1 MLRLSMG
8 VDLEA
13 TVEPEEEEP
22 EEKEEEEKEGEEVE
36 AEGDKDEEKTEESTD
51 EAAAEATGSEEE
63 TKTEEKEDEVE
74 VKSCLH
80 LFCITELTIV
90 LRELFTSY
98 PHYGKTNSSEISS
111 LLCSRIF
118 S

>member
-36 AEGDKDEEKTEESTD
+36 AEGDKDEEKTEESASTD
-51 EAAAEATGSEEE
+51 EAAAEATGSDSWAHRYLYSQYACVYQ
-63 TKTEEKEDEVE
+63 KHKMEK
-74 VKSCLH
+74 KA
-80 LFCITELTIV
+80 
-90 LRELFTSY
+90 REKKVNK
-98 PHYGKTNSSEISS
+98 G
-111 LLCSRIF
+111 
-118 S
+118 